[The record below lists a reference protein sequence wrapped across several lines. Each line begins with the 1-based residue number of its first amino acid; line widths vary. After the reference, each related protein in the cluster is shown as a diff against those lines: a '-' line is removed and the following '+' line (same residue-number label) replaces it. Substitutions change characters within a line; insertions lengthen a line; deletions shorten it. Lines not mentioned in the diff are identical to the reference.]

1 MVCVFVVL
9 GSFVVAEDRF
19 GDEWDPVHVLALRAL
34 WALTGMSTL
43 ANRILHI

>member
-1 MVCVFVVL
+1 MVWVFVVL
-9 GSFVVAEDRF
+9 GSFVVVENRC

-34 WALTGMSTL
+34 WDLTVMSTL